1 MRSDMNK
8 RPLSP
13 KAKTRRGAVIILLS
27 LLLIPIIGGV
37 ALVVDIGAMYV
48 VQAELQTAADAAALA
63 AAGEMAR
70 ATADVYLQKGREGAK
85 LYAGEH
91 TSFAMDGGLEL
102 SDGDIEFGIAVRDG
116 GTGAWQFQLDPSC
129 PAPYAVRVTV
139 QRDGSTNPLVP
150 MFFAH
155 VLGFGNQHMSAT
167 SASMITPRDIAL
179 VIDLSGSMSDD
190 SELQNKDDVQINLRD
205 IWVTL
210 DGAAGSP
217 ETKFIAGKG
226 TYIKNYEL
234 RSPDDSAYSS
244 RTGRTFGSMAN
255 WGSTIYQGSY
265 NDNAIAADPGLYYLP
280 ERSKTPS
287 DGWAATLRSSQYS
300 WLVTNQ
306 SNPYSLK
313 SRNYSNSKIKALL
326 KRPSGGES
334 TTTYRNR
341 VKVALGL
348 SNWSD
353 ADNDSYVDSNEVTD
367 IVDEPYSIGAGWD
380 NWINDMRS
388 STGLAGA
395 DSDFRYR
402 LGLKT
407 YVNWLMVRSY
417 SKDYNVGGVGRT
429 PSLQFTPIEPLQAVK
444 DAVHGFTDYLKSV
457 DSNDKVGLVVYGSTG
472 AVDPFSQSNGLT
484 NDFDAISDLP
494 YPHQP
499 GEQGAYTNTGDGIVR
514 GYRMV
519 YGAGSRLYAH
529 KVIVFM
535 SDGYANYSNGFDFE
549 TDLEAPDVQD
559 RLKDINSMDDFDD
572 LVGFPANRV
581 SYDERGAREETLGI
595 ANMMASNLL
604 GMGPAEFNVVGVGA
618 HADIQN
624 LLQPLAQA
632 SGGDAYR
639 ALPDVNDPQAMH
651 RILKEIYERIGGR
664 RPIALIKP

>member
-1 MRSDMNK
+1 MKIDSLK
-8 RPLSP
+8 RPAHRSG
-13 KAKTRRGAVIILLS
+13 KSRRGAVIVLIA

-37 ALVVDIGAMYV
+37 ALVVDIGSMYV

-63 AAGEMAR
+63 AAGEMAK
-70 ATADVYLQKGREGAK
+70 ATADVYLQMGREGAK

-91 TSFAMDGGLEL
+91 DSFSMDGGLQL
-102 SDGDIEFGIAVRDG
+102 SDADIEFGIAVRDG
-116 GTGAWQFQLDPSC
+116 GTGAWQFQLDDSN

-139 QRDGSTNPLVP
+139 RRDGETNPLVP

-155 VLGFGNQHMSAT
+155 VLGVGDQNMSA
-167 SASMITPRDIAL
+167 SAASMITPRDIAL
-179 VIDLSGSMSDD
+179 VVDLSGSMSDD

-210 DGAAGSP
+210 ESRDDSP
-217 ETKFIAGKG
+217 VTKVISGKG
-226 TYIKNYEL
+226 TYVKDYEL
-234 RSPDDSAYSS
+234 RAPNDSVYAS
-244 RTGRTFGSMAN
+244 RTGKTFGSMAD
-255 WGSTIYQGSY
+255 WGTPIFHGSY

-280 ERSKTPS
+280 ERSRTPS
-287 DGWAATLRSSQYS
+287 DGWASTLRSSQYS
-300 WLVTNQ
+300 WLVTDQ
-306 SNPYSLK
+306 RNPYSLK
-313 SRNYSNSKIKALL
+313 SRNYSNSQIKALL
-326 KRPSGGES
+326 KRPPSNEN

-341 VKVALGL
+341 AKVVLGL
-348 SNWSD
+348 SNWQDSD
-353 ADNDSYVDSNEVTD
+353 RDSRVDSNEVTN

-380 NWINDMRS
+380 NWIQDMRS
-388 STGLAGA
+388 STGLGGA
-395 DSDFRYR
+395 DSTFRYR

-407 YVNWLMVRSY
+407 YVNWLMCRSY
-417 SKDYNVGGVGRT
+417 SKDYNAGGVGRT

-457 DSNDKVGLVVYGSTG
+457 DSADRVGLVVYGSRG
-472 AVDPFSQSNGLT
+472 AVDPFSSSNGLT
-484 NDFDAISDLP
+484 NDFDAISELP

-519 YGAGSRLYAH
+519 YGAGSRQYAH

-535 SDGYANYSNGFDFE
+535 SDGYANYSNGFSFE
-549 TDLEAPDVQD
+549 TDFEDPDVQD
-559 RLKDINSMDDFDD
+559 QLGQITSMEDFDD
-572 LVGFPANRV
+572 LVGFPASRV
-581 SYDERGAREETLGI
+581 RYDTQGAREETLGI

-604 GMGPAEFNVVGVGA
+604 GMGSAEFNVVGVGA

-624 LLQPLAQA
+624 LLQPLAKA

-639 ALPDVNDPQAMH
+639 ALPDVNDPQAMQ
-651 RILKEIYERIGGR
+651 RILKDIYERIGGR